1 MTARGRRSNM
11 QGNAVSSSVRPC
23 VYGKAPSQT
32 AGTRTCGPA
41 NNNILWQE
49 LGGGR
54 SILKIGEGGRLA
66 LKIDGRLEGDSRN
79 REEAGGWHQNR
90 SWEAGTGCRW

>member
-1 MTARGRRSNM
+1 MRGRRSNM
-11 QGNAVSSSVRPC
+11 QGKAVLSSVRPC
-23 VYGKAPSQT
+23 VYGKTPSQT